1 MDPRLAPLADI
12 LRLNTRLVLNC
23 CDGMSEEQARLRAS
37 ERTNHTAFLLAHLI
51 DTRHF
56 VLRMFGGSAENPVA
70 AMLDGAR
77 GIDEVRSLPSL
88 TSLNAAWHEI
98 SAVLDERFRALDGSS
113 LDAPSP
119 ERFPIDDD
127 TILGALAFL
136 VQHDSYHV
144 GQLAMLRRVA
154 GLPAMRYGSPS
165 PV

>member
-1 MDPRLAPLADI
+1 MDPRLAPLAAI

-23 CDGMSEEQARLRAS
+23 FDGMDEEQARIRAA
-37 ERTNHTAFLLAHLI
+37 ERTNHAAFLFAHLI

-56 VLRMFGGSAENPVA
+56 VLRMIGGNAENPVA
-70 AMLDGAR
+70 ATLDGAR

-88 TSLNAAWHEI
+88 RSLSVSWSEI
-98 SAVLDERFRALDGSS
+98 SAMLDERFRALDGSI

-119 ERFPIDDD
+119 QGFPIDDA
-127 TILGALAFL
+127 TVLGALAFL

-144 GQLAMLRRVA
+144 GQIAMLRRVA